1 MKKSSIKSFNLD
13 LTDAKV
19 NMISCNTMNYISYF
33 SNVVFIMIAL
43 FVIYSMNQIEKST
56 CDCIITTKKT
66 YIKEWFVFLI
76 IYQLTLLILFLLS
89 GEKCRNIFTE
99 RYIIPS
105 LSIIILIIFIIHIIM
120 CFRAFIY
127 LNELRV
133 TCKCA
138 YNLSQKILFWYFL
151 IIIGLFTS
159 IVFLLIIF
167 ILYII
172 IFMINLKYK

>member
-1 MKKSSIKSFNLD
+1 MKKSSNKSFNLD
-13 LTDAKV
+13 LADTKL
-19 NMISCNTMNYISYF
+19 NMISCDTMNYISYF
-33 SNVVFIMIAL
+33 SNAVFIMIAL
-43 FVIYSMNQIEKST
+43 FVIYSINEIEKST

-66 YIKEWFVFLI
+66 YIKEWFGFLI
-76 IYQLTLLILFLLS
+76 VYHITLLILFLLS
-89 GEKCRNIFTE
+89 GEKCQDVFTQL
-99 RYIIPS
+99 YIIPY

-159 IVFLLIIF
+159 IVFLFIIIIIY
-167 ILYII
+167 IL
-172 IFMINLKYK
+172 IFMINFKYK